1 MNREE
6 ALIYLP
12 VDDENDAQDLYEEKL
27 FELKQFFLN
36 RFPMT
41 KLVNARLS
49 KFGKIE
55 EAYRALGGGIQE
67 TSNIMSVS
75 YPAFDSIHDLY
86 SWYNREKNALRLQL
100 LSAGF
105 LDEVARVLDEYI
117 LTTRHYAVYWKV
129 TVNEVDKS
137 EIKLGIEPNPMDIQS
152 ALNILSDQK
161 KLDSEYIFSLPDEN
175 CLKSEAKRLSLW
187 LNFESNE
194 QSIR

>member
-41 KLVNARLS
+41 KVINARLS

-55 EAYRALGGGIQE
+55 EAYRALGGDISE
-67 TSNIMSVS
+67 LSNVVPVN
-75 YPAFDSIHDLY
+75 YPAFDSMHDLY
-86 SWYNREKNALRLQL
+86 SWYNREKNVLRLQL
-100 LSAGF
+100 SSAGF
-105 LDEVARVLDEYI
+105 LSEVARVLNDYI
-117 LTTRHYAVYWKV
+117 LTTRHYATYWKGP
-129 TVNEVDKS
+129 VNEIDGS

-152 ALNILSDQK
+152 ALNALSDQE
-161 KLDSEYIFSLPDEN
+161 KLNSEYIFSLPDKN

-187 LNFESNE
+187 LNFESDE